1 MYPGLASP
9 GRVSWPQD
17 TLLISEMGLPKL
29 PLLTVI
35 FQDEMTDEE
44 NM

>member
-9 GRVSWPQD
+9 GRVSWPRD
-17 TLLISEMGLPKL
+17 TLLISEMGLPKF

-35 FQDEMTDEE
+35 FQNEMIDEE